1 MPRVEERVAYLEGQ
15 TMELSQGLVEVK
27 ETLRHFQQRVDA
39 RFDGLD
45 EKVSRQFMWLVGIQV
60 TAVVAFVAALI
71 SRS

>member
-15 TMELSQGLVEVK
+15 VMELSQGLVEVK

-45 EKVSRQFMWLVGIQV
+45 ETVSRQFMWLVGIQV